1 MDTIYLIDGHSQMFR
16 AYHALSPGSMTA
28 PNGEPTWASYVF
40 MNMLLKFFQDHRPS
54 HVAMAIDGPREKL
67 KRTAIYPEYKQ
78 TRKPTPEDFFP
89 QEKRIIEM
97 VDALGI
103 PILNVPGYEA
113 DDILATLAERFGGA
127 WNVVLVSR
135 DKDLD
140 QLVTDTVRLYDP
152 MKDETLDAE
161 TILASKGYRPDQA
174 LDVQALI
181 GDTSDN
187 VPGVPGVGPKTAVKL
202 INTYGSLE
210 EVLAHADEQTPK
222 LSENLTAH
230 HDTALLA
237 RTLIALDRDVP
248 IDITPDELCSDRL
261 QWENL
266 QPIFA
271 EVGFDSLARQVEKI
285 TGQPLPAG
293 NAPTQAAAPAAQAPA
308 EIDYQ
313 VIDTPGALAALVDDL
328 AGVTRLAVDTETTS
342 VHPMFATL
350 VGISLSWRP
359 GQGVYLPLRAPLGE
373 ATLDLDA
380 VAEAL
385 GPVLT
390 DTAIE
395 KIAHNLKYDL
405 IVLRRAGLELA
416 GPYFD
421 TMVAAWVLDS
431 TRRSYKLDV
440 LAEEMLAHTCI
451 PIEDVI
457 GKGRNATTMDNVPTD
472 VVGPYAAEDADIALR
487 LADHL
492 APQLDREKLQD
503 LLAGLEMELLPV
515 LADMEQ
521 TGIRVDPQRLKAME
535 TELSNQADTL
545 REDIVTAAGS
555 AQFNPDSPKQLGE
568 ILFGKFQLP
577 VVRKTKTGPSTDS
590 AVLEQL
596 AAEHNNPIPTMIL
609 EYRKLTKLLSTYL
622 KALAECIHPQ
632 TGRVHTSFH
641 QASTATGRLSSS
653 DPNLQ
658 NIPIR
663 TEQGRQIRSA
673 FVAEEG
679 WELLSADYSQ
689 VELRMLAHFCRDETL
704 LAAFA
709 DDQDIHRTV
718 AAEVFGLAV
727 EDVTPEQRD
736 RAKGVNFG
744 IIYGQTAFGLA
755 RALSIPRHEAEDFI
769 TRYKKRFPR
778 IDEFLQ
784 ECIARAQADGYVET
798 ILGRRRTIPDI
809 GASNAQVRA
818 QAERLAINS
827 VVQGSA
833 ADLIK
838 QAMVHVARR
847 IAKQDRPERM
857 LLQIHDELVLEVPA
871 GDESAEAMLV
881 EEMTGAIELAV
892 PLKVDV
898 GRGPSWLEAK

>member
-1 MDTIYLIDGHSQMFR
+1 
-16 AYHALSPGSMTA
+16 
-28 PNGEPTWASYVF
+28 
-40 MNMLLKFFQDHRPS
+40 MLLKFFQDHRPS
-54 HVAMAIDGPREKL
+54 HLAMAIDGPREKL

-89 QEKRIIEM
+89 QEKRILQLVE
-97 VDALGI
+97 ALGV
-103 PILNVPGYEA
+103 PILAEPGYEA
-113 DDILATLAERFGGA
+113 DDILATLAERFGGE
-127 WNVVLVSR
+127 WDVVLVSR

-140 QLVTDTVRLYDP
+140 QLVTDHVRLYDP

-202 INTYGSLE
+202 IDAYGSLE
-210 EVLAHADEQTPK
+210 SVLDHADEQTPK
-222 LSENLTAH
+222 LSENLTEH
-230 HDTALLA
+230 RETALLA
-237 RTLIALDRDVP
+237 RKLIALDRDVP
-248 IDITPDELCSDRL
+248 IDLTPDDLRTDRL
-261 QWENL
+261 RWENL
-266 QPIFA
+266 KPLFA
-271 EVGFDSLARQVEKI
+271 EVGFDSLAKQVAKV
-285 TGQPLPAG
+285 TGDE
-293 NAPTQAAAPAAQAPA
+293 TPA
-308 EIDYQ
+308 EADDDAPQPPGDGEYR
-313 VIDTPGALAALVDDL
+313 VIDSPEALEELTKEL

-350 VGISLSWRP
+350 VGVSLAWEP
-359 GQGVYLPLRAPLGE
+359 GRGVYLPLRAPLGE
-373 ATLDLDA
+373 ATLDFDA
-380 VAEAL
+380 LAEAL
-385 GPVLT
+385 GPILADPAV
-390 DTAIE
+390 E

-405 IVLRRAGLELA
+405 IVLRRAGLDLA
-416 GPYFD
+416 GPYID

-440 LAEEMLAHTCI
+440 LAEEMLAHRCI

-472 VVGPYAAEDADIALR
+472 IVGPYAAEDADIALR
-487 LADHL
+487 LADFL
-492 APQLDREKLQD
+492 APQLKREALEE
-503 LLAGLEMELLPV
+503 LFNGLEMQLLPV
-515 LADMEQ
+515 LAGMEQ

-535 TELSNQADTL
+535 TELSKQADAL
-545 REDIVTAAGS
+545 REQIVTAAGS
-555 AQFNPDSPKQLGE
+555 AGFNPDSPKQLGE

-577 VVRKTKTGPSTDS
+577 VIRKTKTGPSTDS

-596 AAEHNNPIPTMIL
+596 AAEHDNPIPAMIL
-609 EYRKLTKLLSTYL
+609 DYRKLTKLLGTYL
-622 KALAECIHPQ
+622 KALGECIHPE

-673 FVAEEG
+673 FVAEAG
-679 WELLSADYSQ
+679 RELLSADYSQ

-704 LAAFA
+704 LAAFG

-727 EDVTPEQRD
+727 EDVTPEQRS

-744 IIYGQTAFGLA
+744 IIYGQTGFGLA
-755 RALSIPRHEAEDFI
+755 RALAIPRHEAEEFI

-784 ECIARAQADGYVET
+784 ECIAQAKADGYVET

-809 GASNAQVRA
+809 DASNAQLRS

-838 QAMVHVARR
+838 EAMVNIARR
-847 IAKQDRPERM
+847 IAEEDRPERM
-857 LLQIHDELVLEVPA
+857 LLQIHDELVMEAPIGQA
-871 GDESAEAMLV
+871 DEAVTMLV
-881 EEMTGAIELAV
+881 EEMVGAIELAV